1 MGAQKNRTGKQDP
14 VRLNSFEQIEM
25 SCEQW
30 REAQFPIPSVLSC
43 SKDGHASVD
52 EVCSNAHALG
62 VGSSERDVAVGST
75 YEREELGKLACS
87 RLVLEQVHSMVLE
100 LARSKVLALE
110 QLHSKELE
118 QVLARSKVLGL
129 AQVHSKEPARELAR
143 SKGQALVL
151 ARSMVL
157 ELVHNMVLA
166 QGSKLACSNDA

>member
-87 RLVLEQVHSMVLE
+87 RLVLEQVHS
-100 LARSKVLALE
+100 
-110 QLHSKELE
+110 KELE